1 MGASHVR
8 ERSAVQRAEALSE
21 EVVVLRDAVAEAGPY
36 TRPLLS
42 STLAVSDTRKPPTH
56 PKHP

>member
-1 MGASHVR
+1 VR